1 MQQEISNEELIILK
15 HHRNW
20 KMRLIVALTMLILAF
35 IGLVVTDLFKDGAWG
50 YWRWMVPIFAIL
62 SIFLNWYLHR
72 NQKTISGT
80 TIWHEIACWGGLALA
95 VYVISTFIGV
105 GILARFQAALV
116 VLTMLALTSYIN
128 GIYREPTFIAIGIM
142 LGVFAITSAFFIKYI
157 YTIILPL
164 TLIVG
169 VILVWIARKK
179 H

>member
-1 MQQEISNEELIILK
+1 MQQEINNEEMIILK
-15 HHRNW
+15 HHREW
-20 KMRLIVALTMLILAF
+20 KMRLIVALTMLVLAF
-35 IGLVVTDLFKDGAWG
+35 IGLVVTDLFADSAWS
-50 YWRWMVPIFAIL
+50 YWRWMVPIFAFL

-72 NQKTISGT
+72 NQKNLSPI
-80 TIWHEIACWGGLALA
+80 TIWHEIGCWGGLALA

-105 GILARFQAALV
+105 GIMGRFPAALV
-116 VLTMLALTSYIN
+116 VLTMLALTAYIN

-142 LGVFAITSAFFIKYI
+142 LGVFAITAAFFLKYI
-157 YTIILPL
+157 YTILLPI